1 MAPDIH
7 VLQLVGDPVGGIR
20 RHVHALLFGLSA
32 RGLRQSYAYSTAASD
47 QVFRKELPLLEAGLG
62 GRLLPLKISKKP
74 SPGDFAN
81 LAALRRYV
89 RANGVTI
96 VHGHGAKGGA
106 YARLLALLCGVK
118 AVYTPHGGA
127 VHDMFGKAEGLAYT
141 LAEKA
146 FLPLT
151 DRFVFESAYSAR
163 AYEKKIGRP
172 GRWTVNHNGIE
183 PPPESPPARPFPAR
197 GEAVNIGV
205 FAMLRGQKGQLYAV
219 RAAAELARA
228 RSGVL
233 LHLFGEGP
241 DRAALEAEAA
251 RLGASGVVR
260 FRGETE
266 APLERMREMDIVLI
280 PSLFE
285 SFGYAAIEAFSLS
298 RPVVAARTG
307 GLPEIISDGE
317 DGLLAEPGS
326 GEALAAAL
334 RRLMDE
340 DGLAARLAAK
350 GRRKAAADFSL
361 ERMLA
366 GIAGVYGEVAA

>member
-1 MAPDIH
+1 
-7 VLQLVGDPVGGIR
+7 
-20 RHVHALLFGLSA
+20 
-32 RGLRQSYAYSTAASD
+32 
-47 QVFRKELPLLEAGLG
+47 
-62 GRLLPLKISKKP
+62 
-74 SPGDFAN
+74 
-81 LAALRRYV
+81 
-89 RANGVTI
+89 
-96 VHGHGAKGGA
+96 
-106 YARLLALLCGVK
+106 
-118 AVYTPHGGA
+118 
-127 VHDMFGKAEGLAYT
+127 
-141 LAEKA
+141 
-146 FLPLT
+146 
-151 DRFVFESAYSAR
+151 
-163 AYEKKIGRP
+163 
-172 GRWTVNHNGIE
+172 
-183 PPPESPPARPFPAR
+183 
-197 GEAVNIGV
+197 
-205 FAMLRGQKGQLYAV
+205 V